1 MNRTIRFSLKTAMK
15 HIMTVRN
22 MFADGDTYFT
32 KLNSNLTANS
42 RQVRRTILA
51 YMLQDGVIFKLGD
64 TKATWNPAVDTQFLT
79 EWAQYIYE
87 THNKPKKTS
96 GKVRPIVKSNIA
108 LAPGMQ
114 LGVSQGQ
121 PLFQVTAS
129 SAEDGILQLSPW
141 TCMESGAA
149 GIKLGTDPGTPS
161 VRDDDVDAFT
171 SVSLKELAK
180 KYAEQPPAPSL
191 RGHDK
196 DSLRKAAA
204 LRTVGEVAAAVA
216 ATDKNGQHSIQ
227 GTCDA
232 LNNKTALK
240 GRPATS
246 YTIHD
251 EVDNLVF
258 LTSKE
263 AVDIVKAMNSLV
275 RDYTALIHSGKD
287 PLILRETVA
296 GRLANMALR
305 PLRNQ
310 GVQG

>member
-32 KLNSNLTANS
+32 KLNSNLTPNS

-64 TKATWNPAVDTQFLT
+64 TKATWNTAADQEFLV
-79 EWAQYIYE
+79 EWTRYVYE

-96 GKVRPIVKSNIA
+96 GKVKPVIRGKPTITF
-108 LAPGMQ
+108 GTDM
-114 LGVSQGQ
+114 GVTEGQ
-121 PLFQVTAS
+121 PLFKVEAVAS
-129 SAEDGILQLSPW
+129 VGQHILQIAPW
-141 TCMESGAA
+141 
-149 GIKLGTDPGTPS
+149 GIVKSPS
-161 VRDDDVDAFT
+161 VSDPCVGGVSADGLREPSNPHPRET
-171 SVSLKELAK
+171 S
-180 KYAEQPPAPSL
+180 
-191 RGHDK
+191 
-196 DSLRKAAA
+196 
-204 LRTVGEVAAAVA
+204 AAVLA
-216 ATDKNGQHSIQ
+216 DTAKAVEASDKNGQHSIKA
-227 GTCDA
+227 TCA
-232 LNNKTALK
+232 ILNNKTALK

-246 YTIHD
+246 IIHD
-251 EVDNLVF
+251 EVDDLVF